1 MSHYPREISQFRAIS
16 HMDEL
21 HNLDF
26 LGLTA
31 GSSDSYPYSNYF
43 KLLNKG
49 TYLLCVTIVPK
60 VWELEKY
67 TKINS

>member
-26 LGLTA
+26 LIFQVLIQKF
-31 GSSDSYPYSNYF
+31 DV
-43 KLLNKG
+43 LLGCK
-49 TYLLCVTIVPK
+49 TF
-60 VWELEKY
+60 EHF
-67 TKINS
+67 